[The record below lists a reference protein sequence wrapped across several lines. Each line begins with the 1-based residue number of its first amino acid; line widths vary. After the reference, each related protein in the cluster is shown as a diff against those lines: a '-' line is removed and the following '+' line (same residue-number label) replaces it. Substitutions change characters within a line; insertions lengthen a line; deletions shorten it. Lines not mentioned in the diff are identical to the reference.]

1 MAHPGAIPDPR
12 ESLEIPLTC
21 RRWAAPTFHPIGRI
35 SAAPRCAS
43 ILRKK
48 KGCQQ
53 SAQSKKRL
61 LHCRNRLHSKLE
73 NAMCTMSKTFD
84 FRCELTWTK
93 TMRFQ
98 WIPKI
103 TQLVGWKYFTKL
115 GSIFFQKQEGLFK
128 KIAIMK
134 MMGPPGP
141 RLVPIFKNASP
152 DGRLLPKRKTGGWF
166 PPTSKHRETPTR
178 CPCCRMKLFNS
189 GGLTGNSRFQKTI
202 RNTEVATFAAEPL
215 IIFWWFQTTK
225 RKCHNRIQLIQCLF
239 EKA

>member
-1 MAHPGAIPDPR
+1 MARPGAIPDPR

-21 RRWAAPTFHPIGRI
+21 RQWAPTFHPIGRI

-48 KGCQQ
+48 KVCQQ

-61 LHCRNRLHSKLE
+61 IHCRNRLHSKLE
-73 NAMCTMSKTFD
+73 NAMYTMSKTFD

-103 TQLVGWKYFTKL
+103 TQLVGWKYIIHKTRVH
-115 GSIFFQKQEGLFK
+115 FFSKTRRALQK
-128 KIAIMK
+128 ITIMK

-141 RLVPIFKNASP
+141 RIVPIFKNASP

-178 CPCCRMKLFNS
+178 CPCCQMKLSNS

-202 RNTEVATFAAEPL
+202 RNTEL
-215 IIFWWFQTTK
+215 Q
-225 RKCHNRIQLIQCLF
+225 RLQHLQLSLS
-239 EKA
+239 